1 MERER
6 FAEAVLGSLRAHG
19 VTDAEYLAEEFSV
32 RHSGDEV
39 LYLGNVFAE
48 CADAEESERAEM
60 IAHFVGA
67 MTNADAPPEEWAS
80 ARGLLRPVL
89 RPVTYGLDDTEIA
102 KAMLSRPA
110 FPFVDEEVVV
120 DLPRTRVYV
129 TAEMARKWGVEPEAV
144 FAAARQNLAE
154 IARPGSPDELE
165 IVRFVDDGDSYFGS
179 WLLVP
184 GWLASFGGGEH
195 RPVAFI
201 PDDHTLLVVPDDPEL
216 LERIYEMVEEQY
228 QESARQ
234 ISPQGYTVDEFGT
247 VVPFDQ
253 VDPHPARSSALRA
266 RSGLAATEYAIQTR
280 FLEDKFERDLDLLP
294 LCDVEPAFVASV
306 MFQIIND
313 QPVTATIWGEGVE
326 YLLPEAD
333 YVHFAQTDAENEI
346 EVLCTVPFDAVVE
359 IMGLVPLPGLHP
371 TRFEVREWPD
381 EATLGLLAARGITV
395 HE

>member
-6 FAEAVLGSLRAHG
+6 FAEAVMGSLRAHG

-48 CADAEESERAEM
+48 CAAAEEDEREEM

-67 MTNADAPPEEWAS
+67 MTTTDAPPEDWAS
-80 ARGLLRPVL
+80 ARPLLRPVL
-89 RPVTYGLDDTEIA
+89 RPVTYGLDDTDVA

-110 FPFVDEEVVV
+110 FPFVNEAVVV
-120 DLPRTRVYV
+120 DLPRTRAYV
-129 TAEMARKWGVEPEAV
+129 TADMTRNWGVEPETI
-144 FAAARQNLAE
+144 FAAARENIAA
-154 IARPGSPDELE
+154 IARPGSPEELE

-184 GWLASFGGGEH
+184 GWLASYGGGAH

-201 PDDHTLLVVPDDPEL
+201 PDDHTLLVIPDDPEL
-216 LERIYEMVEEQY
+216 LERIFEMVEEQY
-228 QESARQ
+228 REAPRQ

-247 VVPFDQ
+247 VVPLDQ
-253 VDPHPARSSALRA
+253 VEAHPSALRA
-266 RSGLAATEYAIQTR
+266 RGGLAVTEYAIQTR

-294 LCDVEPAFVASV
+294 LSDVAPAFVASV
-306 MFQIIND
+306 LFQLFD
-313 QPVTATIWGEGVE
+313 GVPATVTIWGEGVE

-333 YVHFAQTDAENEI
+333 YVHFVRNDADDEI
-346 EVLCTVPFDAVVE
+346 EVVCTVPFDAVVE
-359 IMGLVPLPGLHP
+359 IMGLVPLPGLNP
-371 TRFEVREWPD
+371 SRFEAREWPD
-381 EATLGLLAARGITV
+381 EATLALLAARGV
-395 HE
+395 SPDE